1 MPKFLNAWA
10 MAVATAAL
18 RVAVCRSLN
27 PVSAELDWS
36 SEPLDPE
43 SVLGELVLGA
53 NSFPEASWGA
63 GPPEDLGEPVP

>member
-10 MAVATAAL
+10 TAAATAAL
-18 RVAVCRSLN
+18 RAAVCCSLN
-27 PVSAELDWS
+27 PVPVGLDWS
-36 SEPLDPE
+36 AEPLDPGP
-43 SVLGELVLGA
+43 VLEELELGA